1 MLFCVTRSFLFPY
14 MYVSFSCVWVWWHN
28 FSLFN
33 ITRVYIFTQ
42 FVKLVYLKYT
52 CIYTLKYGAWPRSQ
66 RILIVAQMS
75 NVIFKGWKSLSFIFP
90 FLSLIN
96 LNNWNP
102 THLAPSMY
110 IGNSRISYSESNI
123 TISKYLTWFR
133 ISMSKHI
140 QS

>member
-33 ITRVYIFTQ
+33 ITRVYILTQ
-42 FVKLVYLKYT
+42 FVKLVYLKIY
-52 CIYTLKYGAWPRSQ
+52 IYTEIRCMTAKPTNFDSGTNVKY
-66 RILIVAQMS
+66 
-75 NVIFKGWKSLSFIFP
+75 VIFKGWKSLSFIFP